1 MTTSDLLAGVP
12 RDFLAPRQV
21 LVGDGAVA
29 GTGSALAGWS
39 VPTGAVGVIADVTVA
54 ENGIAETLLQSL
66 ETAGYAPQLFAL
78 AAGEPTVTAAQQALD
93 FLRAADTVA
102 VVGIGGGSA
111 MDVAKIAALA
121 AAGDKSI
128 RDLLGI
134 NPEAAPGLPLV
145 LVPTTTGTGAE
156 VTRISM
162 LADDR
167 GRKVI
172 CSHPLLVPL
181 VTVLDPYLVVGL
193 PPAVTA
199 ATGMDA
205 MAHAVEAFLSRNRSP
220 LSAQASLLAI
230 RLLREWLPRAVQNGH
245 DMDARR
251 ATLYGAHQA
260 GLALNAGVVLGHS
273 LAYTI
278 ANRKH
283 LPHGVTCAIAL
294 PYCLAY
300 NAGSELSGATE
311 LALTITQGRSEDLDD
326 AAAELRQLAE
336 DLGLP
341 TSLAEIGIGAG
352 EAQGMARECVEL
364 YPRPSNPRPF
374 TLDALTD
381 LVTAMATGKLPGA
394 EVTQT
399 VGSNDRGRVSA

>member
-1 MTTSDLLAGVP
+1 VPAG
-12 RDFLAPRQV
+12 AI
-21 LVGDGAVA
+21 
-29 GTGSALAGWS
+29 
-39 VPTGAVGVIADVTVA
+39 GVIADSAVA
-54 ENGIAETLLQSL
+54 EFGIAEPLLQGL
-66 ETAGYAPQLFAL
+66 EAAGYRTHLFAL
-78 AAGEPTVTAAQQALD
+78 PVGEPTVAAAQDALD
-93 FLRAADTVA
+93 FLRSTGSKA
-102 VVGIGGGSA
+102 VVGVGGGSA

-121 AAGDKSI
+121 ATTDKPI
-128 RDLLGI
+128 ADFLGI
-134 NPEAAPGLPLV
+134 DPEAEPGLPLV
-145 LVPTTTGTGAE
+145 LVPTTSGTGAE

-162 LADDR
+162 LADEQ

-181 VTVLDPYLVVGL
+181 LAVLDPELVVGL

-230 RLLREWLPRAVQNGH
+230 RLLREWLPQAVARGS

-294 PYCLAY
+294 PYCVAY
-300 NAGSELSGATE
+300 NAGSELPGAE
-311 LALTITQGRSEDLDD
+311 DLALAITEGRSDSLDD
-326 AAAELRQLAE
+326 AAVELRQLAE
-336 DLGLP
+336 RLGLP
-341 TSLAEIGIGAG
+341 TSLAEIGIPAD
-352 EAQGMARECVEL
+352 EARAMAQECIDR
-364 YPRPSNPRPF
+364 YPRPANPRPF
-374 TLDALTD
+374 ALDALAD
-381 LVTAMATGKLPGA
+381 LVAAMACGELPG
-394 EVTQT
+394 
-399 VGSNDRGRVSA
+399 RGLPRLQENEGVNA